1 LYCADADG
9 IGVKAGGGM
18 DTGAAPGRR
27 EWWIFDWIGLYAAR
41 VVVLAATAA
50 GLLLRAVAVVEEE
63 EEGGGRLAPLPAKND
78 DASMIDEFV
87 LWGLS
92 EEREK

>member
-1 LYCADADG
+1 
-9 IGVKAGGGM
+9 
-18 DTGAAPGRR
+18 
-27 EWWIFDWIGLYAAR
+27 

-50 GLLLRAVAVVEEE
+50 GLLLRAVAVVVEEE
-63 EEGGGRLAPLPAKND
+63 EDGGGRLAPLPAKND
-78 DASMIDEFV
+78 DASMIGEFV